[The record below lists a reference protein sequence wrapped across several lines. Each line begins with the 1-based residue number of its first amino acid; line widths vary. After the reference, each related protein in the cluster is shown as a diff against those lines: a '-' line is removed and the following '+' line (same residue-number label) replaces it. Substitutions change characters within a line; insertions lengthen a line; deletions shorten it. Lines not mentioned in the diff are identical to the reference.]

1 MQLQQLTRKVRQEFQ
16 VLFGSGLRSP
26 DVNHLFGTR
35 RRYNAAEL
43 VNQEIYQVV
52 LSNPVIREQLNRN
65 LPVMREMVLVC
76 GVVDDQLRVNAY
88 RVSNEDIWQ
97 HPVGGDHAYSSGL
110 CSILVSRNDNRDEP
124 MSRHTASIQLLRRPV
139 RGKRYNIHDPEFSWS
154 CSVDDLPSGLIQNQF
169 YEKEEV

>member
-88 RVSNEDIWQ
+88 RIDGKKVW
-97 HPVGGDHAYSSGL
+97 
-110 CSILVSRNDNRDEP
+110 
-124 MSRHTASIQLLRRPV
+124 LR
-139 RGKRYNIHDPEFSWS
+139 
-154 CSVDDLPSGLIQNQF
+154 
-169 YEKEEV
+169 